1 MKKIIFI
8 LFALLSIA
16 NKSFSQED
24 LRNKLQIFEK
34 SLSNLNYNQLDYEI
48 ENIKNSNNN
57 YDYYGLD
64 TYNTLN
70 EISDFIL
77 ALKTKPNYE
86 IEIKPFIE
94 KKILLI
100 KPYDNNLTG
109 DSKIIYNS
117 FINLVN
123 YKNTIEICKEY
134 ENFISKNYKD
144 QSKVINLLKIITNV
158 KYSTFAASAK
168 RSFTVRENC
177 ANSCMQETFSN
188 FNPIQ
193 WAEFTIGFLGGSLFW
208 AYGSCW
214 YECW

>member
-1 MKKIIFI
+1 M
-8 LFALLSIA
+8 FALLSIA